1 VGASLQYKRQSK
13 KSMPAP
19 KLDFGFAKLGSSS
32 AKMANLG
39 PMTATINRFLPAVS
53 IFPLGDSAITAE
65 LSGDSDEELNSKAL
79 AMQDWLIAHRFPGI
93 LDIMVAY
100 HSVSVFYEPI
110 GVREGGGDCPQG
122 AYTCLQS
129 YLEQAWQEAAPS
141 PAPDRGTIRVPVCY
155 GGEFGP
161 DLERLAREKGSSVSD
176 CVQWH
181 AGRTYRVFMVG
192 FLPGFP
198 YLGMVDE
205 RLQVSRKE
213 KPTPVKAGSVGL
225 AGRQTGIYP
234 VDSPGGW
241 QIIGRTPWKLFDRD
255 GEMPIR
261 FQTGD
266 RVQFFPITPEEFVA
280 HAPIHGLSPF
290 A

>member
-1 VGASLQYKRQSK
+1 MTGIFTDK
-13 KSMPAP
+13 AP
-19 KLDFGFAKLGSSS
+19 S
-32 AKMANLG
+32 NLSE
-39 PMTATINRFLPAVS
+39 MS

-65 LSGDSDEELNSKAL
+65 LTGDFDEELNSKAL
-79 AMQDWLIAHRFPGI
+79 AMQNWLIVHRFPGI
-93 LDIMVAY
+93 LDIIVAY
-100 HSVSVFYEPI
+100 HSVSVFYDPVT
-110 GVREGGGDCPQG
+110 VRQGGEECRQWGGDNRVG
-122 AYTCLQS
+122 AYGCIRQ
-129 YLEQAWQEAAPS
+129 YLEEAWREAAPS
-141 PAPDRGTIRVPVCY
+141 PAPESGAIRVPVCY

-161 DLERLAREKGSSVSD
+161 DLEVVAREKGSSAED

-181 AGRTYRVFMVG
+181 AGKTYRVFMVG

-241 QIIGRTPWKLFDRD
+241 RIIGRTPWKLFDRD
-255 GEMPIR
+255 AEIPIR
-261 FQTGD
+261 LKIGD
-266 RVQFFPITPEEFVA
+266 RVQFFPIAPEEFA
-280 HAPIHGLSPF
+280 AYGPIHGLSPF